1 MKRYW
6 MTVCNDIC
14 VREWT
19 QDEYNSLDPSAH
31 TKEDVLWNIC
41 LDCGKLFSP
50 VTHTLTDM
58 SGKNAGGHFC
68 RACEN
73 KKYNLIFKPKVRN
86 NGYAYIKTELQCFE
100 VGEMEIDGKPV
111 CYQRVY

>member
-1 MKRYW
+1 MTRYW
-6 MTVCNDIC
+6 MTADCGII

-19 QDEYNSLDPSAH
+19 KGEYNNLNPETH
-31 TKEDVLWNIC
+31 IKEDVLWNIC
-41 LDCGKLFSP
+41 LDCGKPFSP

-58 SGKNAGGHFC
+58 SGSNANGYFC
-68 RACEN
+68 RYCER

-86 NGYAYIKTELQCFE
+86 NGYAYLQTELKCYE
-100 VGEMEIDGKPV
+100 VGEQEIDGVSV